1 MKNTLSFARIFAALV
16 LVLFASQ
23 AIHAQSVPQAIAFQG
38 VAIDQNGQ
46 PVPGLDQ
53 TGTPIRSTPIR
64 VRFSILENTS
74 NGPLLYSEEHAVQTD
89 QFGRFSTNIG
99 QGTSLTGNFS
109 TIDWLGGKR
118 FLEVSVDLSGLGTNY
133 TLTSVQEFLSVPYA
147 LVADRVRNNDD
158 ADANPTN
165 EIQSLTVVNDTVLSI
180 SGGNSVVLP
189 TSVGP
194 QGPAGPNGPQG
205 AAGAQGPQG
214 IAGPQGPQGITGPQ
228 GSAGPQGATGATG
241 AQGLTGPQGCHG
253 AARCNRAH
261 RSARHS
267 RHNGSCRIGRKNRFE
282 RQHRTGGGGG

>member
-1 MKNTLSFARIFAALV
+1 MHLQPFLRSV
-16 LVLFASQ
+16 LGAFLL
-23 AIHAQSVPQAIAFQG
+23 ILLPLHLRGQSVPQAIAFQG

-99 QGTSLTGNFS
+99 QGISITGNFS

-158 ADANPTN
+158 ADADPTN
-165 EIQSLTVVNDTVLSI
+165 EIQALTVVNDTVLDRK
-180 SGGNSVVLP
+180 SVV
-189 TSVGP
+189 
-194 QGPAGPNGPQG
+194 
-205 AAGAQGPQG
+205 
-214 IAGPQGPQGITGPQ
+214 
-228 GSAGPQGATGATG
+228 
-241 AQGLTGPQGCHG
+241 
-253 AARCNRAH
+253 
-261 RSARHS
+261 
-267 RHNGSCRIGRKNRFE
+267 
-282 RQHRTGGGGG
+282 